1 MISGYCML
9 RHSGNNGN
17 NMIRKPYAGEGG
29 YPPTQFFFIEK
40 TLRLVLYSPSWVYC
54 RQVAIST
61 TIRNLLKTRA
71 ESQKHPN
78 KKKLHIIINCN
89 NPGPSKSPS
98 GSGESWIILLLGYS
112 TYCRT
117 VAHASKKYGDW
128 KPDSIQKS
136 WYSTYSRTVAHASK
150 KYSDWKPNDTEV
162 ISSRRNG
169 WRQNQCYSSFKHL
182 GNLL

>member
-29 YPPTQFFFIEK
+29 YPPTQFFVEK

-54 RQVAIST
+54 REVAIST
-61 TIRNLLKTRA
+61 TIRTILRTRA

-78 KKKLHIIINCN
+78 KKSYIIINCN
-89 NPGPSKSPS
+89 DPGPSKSPS
-98 GSGESWIILLLGYS
+98 GSSESWIVLLLGFS

-128 KPDSIQKS
+128 KPD
-136 WYSTYSRTVAHASK
+136 
-150 KYSDWKPNDTEV
+150 DTEV
-162 ISSRRNG
+162 ISSRRKG
-169 WRQNQCYSSFKHL
+169 WRLNQCYSTFKHL